1 MNLAQQKLQK
11 KWNRKQS
18 QKVSNWEEKLLH
30 RQYPLRANN
39 TDVDQ
44 KKICQWLR
52 SSGLK
57 AETELFILA
66 AQDQRNYQANVMKDP
81 RCRICTRYEETIDH
95 LISRSPTL
103 APNEYLNR
111 HNTSTGKFVNN
122 MEPNVLKN
130 CYGHQPEA
138 VKKTDVTILRDY
150 SKQTEEKSKKTSQT

>member
-1 MNLAQQKLQK
+1 MKNKKINHELGPTEAAKEIKQKAKSEGLNNLK
-11 KWNRKQS
+11 
-18 QKVSNWEEKLLH
+18 SNWEEKLLH

-52 SSGLK
+52 NSRLK

-81 RCRICTRYEETIDH
+81 RCRICNQYEENIDH

-122 MEPNVLKN
+122 MEPNVLKIVMDIS
-130 CYGHQPEA
+130 Q
-138 VKKTDVTILRDY
+138 KL
-150 SKQTEEKSKKTSQT
+150 SKN